1 MEMGFPGVSSV
12 QLWAGVEGEELR
24 PQGGGSDREGVPVSL
39 AQCLSGPCE
48 HGTEA
53 TRAQFPRREDGGQGK
68 AGAEREVRLD
78 WTV

>member
-53 TRAQFPRREDGGQGK
+53 TRGPVPKKRGWGAGK
-68 AGAEREVRLD
+68 GRCR
-78 WTV
+78 T